1 MNRYLTAFLV
11 ALSTTGQAQSLQPA
25 PRLVVNIAIDELR
38 TDYIEAFAP
47 LYGQGG
53 LRKLLQEG
61 RVYEAAS
68 YPFEPLDR
76 ASAIAAIA
84 TGTSPYYNGI
94 TSNTWLDRKSLRPI
108 GCTDDDRHA
117 ASPKKLLS
125 STIGDEL
132 KVATN
137 GTALVYSIA
146 SEKDA
151 AILSAGHAADGAI
164 WIDGRDGTLTTSSY
178 YSEKARKWLDAYKSI
193 YSLRTSDE
201 GSRNL
206 AVAQAAKA
214 CIRDNGMGKDEVTD
228 LLSIMLSAKGRNAT
242 NWQKD
247 MESVYRKIDQVVA
260 ELISGIESCVG
271 KQHVLFFLTSTGY
284 TTQENIDYSRY
295 HIPTGTFYI
304 NRTANLLNIYLG
316 AIYGQGRYVETVFQ
330 NQVYLNHQLL
340 EQKRIAMAEVL
351 ARSQEF
357 LIQNAGVRDIYT
369 ATRLLDGNRNIEKI
383 RNGHNPAISGDIII
397 EVAPGWQLYNED
409 NQQKQTSRLSFVPFP
424 IIAYGGHL
432 KAERI
437 NTPVTADR
445 IAPTIA
451 KAIRIR
457 APNACK
463 AAPLF

>member
-1 MNRYLTAFLV
+1 MNRYLTALLV
-11 ALSTTGQAQSLQPA
+11 ALSTTGQAQSLQSA

-47 LYGQGG
+47 LYGEGG
-53 LRKLLQEG
+53 LKKLLQQG

-68 YPFEPLDR
+68 YSFEPLDR

-84 TGTSPYYNGI
+84 TGTTPYYNGI
-94 TSNTWLDRKSLRPI
+94 TSSKWLDRQSLRPV
-108 GCTDDDRHA
+108 GCTDDDRYT
-117 ASPKKLLS
+117 ASPRKLS
-125 STIGDEL
+125 TSTIGDEL

-137 GTALVYSIA
+137 GAAIIYAIA

-164 WIDGRDGTLTTSSY
+164 WIDERKGTFSTSGY
-178 YSEKARKWLDAYKSI
+178 YSNKARKWLDAYKSV
-193 YSLRTSDE
+193 YSQRTEDE
-201 GSRNL
+201 GSKNL
-206 AVAQAAKA
+206 AVVQAAKE
-214 CIRDNGMGKDEVTD
+214 CVRDNRMGKDEITD
-228 LLSIMLSAKGRNAT
+228 LLSITLSAKGRNAT

-260 ELISGIESCVG
+260 ELISGIESSVG
-271 KQHVLFFLTSTGY
+271 KQNVLFFLTSTGY
-284 TTQENIDYSRY
+284 TTQENVDYTRY
-295 HIPTGTFYI
+295 QIPTGTFYI

-316 AIYGQGRYVETVFQ
+316 AIYGQGRYVEAIFR
-330 NQVYLNHQLL
+330 NQIYLNHQLL
-340 EQKRIAMAEVL
+340 EQKRIGLAEVL
-351 ARSQEF
+351 TRSQEF
-357 LIQNAGVRDIYT
+357 LIQNAGVRDVYT
-369 ATRLLDGNRNIEKI
+369 STRLLDGNSDIEKI
-383 RNGHNPAISGDIII
+383 RNGHNPAISGDIIV

-409 NQQKQTSRLSFVPFP
+409 NQQKYTSRVSFVPFP
-424 IIAYGGHL
+424 VIAYGGNI

-437 NTPVTADR
+437 TMPIAVDR

>member
-1 MNRYLTAFLV
+1 MNRYLTALLV
-11 ALSTTGQAQSLQPA
+11 ALSTTGQAQSLQSA

-47 LYGQGG
+47 LYGEGG
-53 LRKLLQEG
+53 LKKLLQQG

-68 YPFEPLDR
+68 YSFEPLDR

-84 TGTSPYYNGI
+84 TGTTPYYNGI
-94 TSNTWLDRKSLRPI
+94 TSSKWLDRKSLRPV
-108 GCTDDDRHA
+108 GCTDDDRYT
-117 ASPKKLLS
+117 ASPKKLS
-125 STIGDEL
+125 TSTIGDEL

-137 GTALVYSIA
+137 GAAIIYAIA

-164 WIDGRDGTLTTSSY
+164 WID
-178 YSEKARKWLDAYKSI
+178 ERKWLDAYKSV
-193 YSLRTSDE
+193 YSQRTEDE
-201 GSRNL
+201 GSKNL
-206 AVAQAAKA
+206 AVVQAAKE
-214 CIRDNGMGKDEVTD
+214 CVRDNRMGKDEITD
-228 LLSIMLSAKGRNAT
+228 LLSITLSAKGRNAT

-260 ELISGIESCVG
+260 ELISGIESSVG
-271 KQHVLFFLTSTGY
+271 KQNVLFFLTSTGY
-284 TTQENIDYSRY
+284 TTQENVDYTRY
-295 HIPTGTFYI
+295 QIPTGTFYI

-316 AIYGQGRYVETVFQ
+316 AIYGQGRYVEAIFR
-330 NQVYLNHQLL
+330 NQIYLNHQLL
-340 EQKRIAMAEVL
+340 EQKRIGLAEVL
-351 ARSQEF
+351 TRSQEF
-357 LIQNAGVRDIYT
+357 LIQNAGVRDVYT
-369 ATRLLDGNRNIEKI
+369 STRLLDGNSDIEKI
-383 RNGHNPAISGDIII
+383 RNGHNPAISGDIIV

-409 NQQKQTSRLSFVPFP
+409 NQQKYTSRVSFVPFP
-424 IIAYGGHL
+424 VIAYGGNI

-437 NTPVTADR
+437 TMPIAVDR